1 MLTATL
7 PRAHCLSSAV
17 GNFSLDD
24 WGLAA
29 GVAAVSAPLGYLAG
43 AQRSPAYAKV
53 AGSMARPTMWTAVM
67 MGATA
72 GFLLAYQNSCG
83 RLMGLKVRSCCPLL
97 ACCPL

>member
-1 MLTATL
+1 M
-7 PRAHCLSSAV
+7 

-83 RLMGLKVRSCCPLL
+83 RLMGLKVRSCCPL
-97 ACCPL
+97 